1 MKCDSH
7 DLHGSLLNMYI
18 YKILTVAGF
27 KGGVVKY
34 HFHKFCL
41 FIFDYL

>member
-18 YKILTVAGF
+18 YKILNSGW
-27 KGGVVKY
+27 
-34 HFHKFCL
+34 
-41 FIFDYL
+41 I